1 MHHAPRTTMF
11 LTLAALVGCLGLA
24 ALGAAFGAPP
34 HFVELAAAGSM
45 LFGTVTVT
53 YLKPA
58 TGTVAPTAAQVSPS
72 TLNTVVAQLVCADA
86 DTTATITHNLNVS
99 AADQLLGFP
108 RITAYLSGAGT
119 FPVMLAFA
127 NLTNTITVTKP
138 STAAGSNATWV
149 VIIDRPHSFI
159 R

>member
-1 MHHAPRTTMF
+1 MQHATRTTFVSF
-11 LTLAALVGCLGLA
+11 LTLAAIAVALVIGFTPGAHPLLWVELGSMA
-24 ALGAAFGAPP
+24 ALFG
-34 HFVELAAAGSM
+34 V
-45 LFGTVTVT
+45 VTVT

-86 DTTATITHNLNVS
+86 DTTATITHNLNILI
-99 AADQLLGFP
+99 ADQNLGFP
-108 RITAYLSGAGT
+108 RITAYLNGAGT
-119 FPVMLAFA
+119 FPVSLAFTQG
-127 NLTNTITVTKP
+127 TNSITVAKP
-138 STAAGSNATWV
+138 STAAGSAGTWV